1 VANRLRVAVEKM
13 RIGDLGVT
21 VSIGVASTEEAE
33 NYLDLIRQADGAM
46 YKAKKNG
53 KNRVELAA

>member
-1 VANRLRVAVEKM
+1 
-13 RIGDLGVT
+13 
-21 VSIGVASTEEAE
+21 VASTDEAE